1 MFVFF
6 FPVHFPRHIFIGDN
20 FFSLLRR
27 HTQNTDLCVI
37 FGANT
42 QVMAKTYARAW
53 GGCARANGYRF
64 ESTATLGSNCNTN
77 CQLKYE
83 IQRACS
89 ATRKKRYFCTLRA
102 LSVSLGSWD
111 VRVPAIAAAATPK
124 LQSES
129 ITKMRLIQFYCLEV
143 FSREHEDKK
152 YTFDPKAEIA
162 RERARFCVRT
172 DPQLLF
178 LFLFEAIRRTCTST
192 IFHER
197 NPLRIKYR
205 HRVHATY
212 GSVFQKL
219 LSYRRGTDYG
229 NSNNSF
235 RFAAVKRNLD
245 NIEWRRRCRRYWI

>member
-172 DPQLLF
+172 DLQLLF
-178 LFLFEAIRRTCTST
+178 LFLFEANRHVAHAHRQFSTSEILFASNIDIGSMLRTKVSPKNCFPIVGVQITAIAIIVSD
-192 IFHER
+192 
-197 NPLRIKYR
+197 
-205 HRVHATY
+205 
-212 GSVFQKL
+212 L
-219 LSYRRGTDYG
+219 LP
-229 NSNNSF
+229 
-235 RFAAVKRNLD
+235 
-245 NIEWRRRCRRYWI
+245 